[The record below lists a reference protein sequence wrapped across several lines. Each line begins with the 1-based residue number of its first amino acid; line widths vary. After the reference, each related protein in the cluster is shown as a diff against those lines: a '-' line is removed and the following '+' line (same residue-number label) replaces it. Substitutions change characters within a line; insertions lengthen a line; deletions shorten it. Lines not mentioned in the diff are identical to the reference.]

1 MKIFSITGW
10 SGSGKTTLITRLI
23 KHFKLKN
30 KKVIVVKG
38 APHKYY
44 LEPESTDTFKF
55 LEAGADEVCLAAAK
69 EMLTMRSITGKQE
82 VFGILET
89 QYADC
94 DILLLEG
101 LRRDD
106 IPQIEVFDST
116 QNQTLKFP
124 IEALIAVVS
133 DKPVTNAIPNFNP
146 NDIAEI
152 THFMEDYNDRTK

>member
-44 LEPESTDTFKF
+44 VEPESTDTFKF

-69 EMLTMRSITGKQE
+69 EMLTMRSITSKQE

-89 QYADC
+89 RYADC
-94 DILLLEG
+94 DILLIEG

-106 IPQIEVFDST
+106 IPLIEVFDST
-116 QNQTLKFP
+116 QNKTLKFP

-133 DKPVTNAIPNFNP
+133 DKPVTNTIPNFNR

-152 THFMEDYNDRTK
+152 THFMEDYNG

>member
-1 MKIFSITGW
+1 M
-10 SGSGKTTLITRLI
+10 ITRLI

-30 KKVIVVKG
+30 KKVIVVKS

-44 LEPESTDTFKF
+44 VEPETTDTFKF

-69 EMLTMRSITGKQE
+69 EMMTMRSITGKQE
-82 VFGILET
+82 VFEILET
-89 QYADC
+89 QYANC

-101 LRRDD
+101 LRKDD
-106 IPQIEVFDST
+106 IPLIEVFDST
-116 QNQTLKFP
+116 QNKDLKSP

-133 DKPVTNAIPNFNP
+133 DKQVTSTIPNFNR

-152 THFMEDYNDRTK
+152 ARFMEDYNG